1 MEASLFGIG
10 PKSSK
15 SKTPA
20 AEVPAL
26 PAPQPD
32 HSNFESVRLIDGEYS
47 PRRNVPAIAL
57 ASNRR
62 LNLSLPAST
71 GSTSPYLPPV
81 PMQQPVERRLIV
93 GRDISLAGEIKECDQ
108 LVVDGTIEA
117 TLHHGKRLDITP
129 NGLFM
134 GSANVEDA
142 DIAGRFEGDM
152 NVTRLRLRSTAR
164 LTGRVRFTTLDV
176 EAGAQIT
183 GEFHYVAP
191 AEGESGITSVINFPS
206 HPTAMRA

>member
-1 MEASLFGIG
+1 MEASLFGINS
-10 PKSSK
+10 KSSK

-20 AEVPAL
+20 AHPPAL
-26 PAPQPD
+26 PAPQPEN
-32 HSNFESVRLIDGEYS
+32 SAFESVRLIDGEYT

-62 LNLSLPAST
+62 LNLSLPT
-71 GSTSPYLPPV
+71 QTSGNNSYLPAVVAP
-81 PMQQPVERRLIV
+81 QQMERRLIV

-129 NGLFM
+129 NGLFI
-134 GSANVEDA
+134 GNANAEDA
-142 DIAGRFEGDM
+142 DIAGRFEGDL
-152 NVTRLRLRSTAR
+152 NVSRLRLRASAR

-183 GEFHYVAP
+183 GEFHYVP
-191 AEGESGITSVINFPS
+191 SAEGETGATSVIHFPS
-206 HPTAMRA
+206 QPTAMRA